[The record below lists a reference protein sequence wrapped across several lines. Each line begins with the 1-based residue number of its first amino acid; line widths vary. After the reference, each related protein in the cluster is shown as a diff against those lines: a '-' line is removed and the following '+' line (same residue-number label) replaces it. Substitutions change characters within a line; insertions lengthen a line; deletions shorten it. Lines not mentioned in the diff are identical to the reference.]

1 MIIGILA
8 LLYFLYAS
16 KRSLLKKVDGEGA
29 HATRTIKLE
38 DALFARAPE
47 EKHFKAAIGASV
59 ENIYNINLED
69 ASFYA
74 SGYIYLRYTQVP
86 SWLEDWDSEIYD
98 SPVKSLTFTNAIYTD
113 FTEGVTPTNPVKDVK
128 GNWIQWKYFAG
139 KFKINHSDIYSPFR
153 PIRVNLDFE
162 LDDFYAG
169 DCLLMLDVSEPD
181 AIIETDKGLSVI
193 SANSSLLA
201 RQYNTNWG
209 YQYSNQAFGVRN
221 KTFFHLLRLEIIL
234 DQEASSALWE
244 QILFVAASSICELYF
259 LLTSNASILACFAA
273 GFATLC
279 LLLIGKPIIEKNITS
294 RGVYCKTYVNRTF
307 APFYI
312 LQFAFLFYGVAA
324 YTLRSLGLS
333 FSAAI
338 PSYQLV
344 ICFGAV
350 YLQVVAVNWMSF
362 QGRETSLIVAKDRSS
377 ESVD

>member
-8 LLYFLYAS
+8 LLYFLYARKS
-16 KRSLLKKVDGEGA
+16 SLLKKVDVA
-29 HATRTIKLE
+29 VVHPTRTIKLD
-38 DALFARAPE
+38 DALFARAPDE
-47 EKHFKAAIGASV
+47 RCFKAAIGASV

-113 FTEGVTPTNPVKDVK
+113 FTEEVTPSNPVKDVN
-128 GNWIQWKYFAG
+128 GTWIQWKYFAG
-139 KFKINHSDIYSPFR
+139 KFKINHGDIYSPFR
-153 PIRVNLDFE
+153 PVRVNLDFE

-234 DQEASSALWE
+234 DQEASSVLWE
-244 QILFVAASSICELYF
+244 QILFVAATSIFELYF
-259 LLTSNASILACFAA
+259 LLTTNASILTCVAA
-273 GFATLC
+273 GISTL
-279 LLLIGKPIIEKNITS
+279 LLMLIGKPIIEKNLSS
-294 RGVYCKTYVNRTF
+294 RGVYCKTYVNRVYV
-307 APFYI
+307 PFYI
-312 LQFAFLFYGVAA
+312 LQFAILLYGVAA
-324 YTLRSLGLS
+324 YLIQILGLS
-333 FSAAI
+333 LSLAI
-338 PSYQLV
+338 PSYQVV
-344 ICFGAV
+344 ICFGAA
-350 YLQVVAVNWMSF
+350 YLQALAVNW
-362 QGRETSLIVAKDRSS
+362 SLFS
-377 ESVD
+377 EKE